1 MKRLLT
7 LTLTAASLLT
17 ACEKNLIS
25 STAQI
30 SEKQNGIIGGQAA
43 LHTDAIT
50 SSTVSIMV
58 NYDGSPFS
66 ICTGTL
72 ISQNLVLT
80 ATHCLDGMDASDLF
94 IYFGANLPKKIDTKK
109 LLKVADLRVHP
120 KYEMIFDETDE
131 DTPVTGLNDV
141 GLIRLAQNAPD
152 SARPVAIAKQTN
164 ILKPGMSLL
173 LAGYGIVNE
182 IGDPTYAKG
191 LNYVRVPFVKP
202 VFESILVT
210 DQTNAQGAC
219 SGDSGGPA
227 YVETPNGLIV
237 VGITRGPHGQSLDCR
252 HYGEYTSAAHFQG
265 FIEDMA
271 KELGALAPQFIDLPA
286 KF

>member
-1 MKRLLT
+1 MKRVLT

-17 ACEKNLIS
+17 ACEKNLNNPP
-25 STAQI
+25 TQI

-43 LHTDAIT
+43 LQTDAIT
-50 SSTVSIMV
+50 ASTASIMV
-58 NYDGSPFS
+58 NYDGAPFS

-80 ATHCLDGMDASDLF
+80 ATHCLDGVDARDIF
-94 IYFGANLPKKIDTKK
+94 IYFGANLPQNIDTKK
-109 LLKVADLRVHP
+109 LLKVSDLRVNP
-120 KYEMIFDETDE
+120 SYEMIFDETDE
-131 DTPVTGLNDV
+131 DTPITGLNDV
-141 GLIRLAQNAPD
+141 GLIRLEQNAPD
-152 SARPVAIAKQTN
+152 FARPVAIAKQTN
-164 ILKPGMSLL
+164 ILKPGVSLL

-191 LNYVRVPFVKP
+191 LNYARVPFVKP
-202 VFESILVT
+202 AFGSILVT

-227 YVETPNGLIV
+227 FIETPTGLIV

-252 HYGEYTSAAHFQG
+252 HYGEYTSAAHFKN
-265 FIEDMA
+265 FIEETA
-271 KELGALAPQFIDLPA
+271 KELGALAPQFIDLPE